1 MFENIKAENVFVN
14 EDKTKTNRHG
24 VNVYSLDAS
33 GEINVAKT
41 WDEDYA
47 KFIAYCFNLQQRY
60 DISKLEEAVS
70 LLEIAN
76 KPTTHDSVKE
86 LSSRIEQLLKQIK
99 K

>member
-1 MFENIKAENVFVN
+1 MFENIKAENVFIN

-60 DISKLEEAVS
+60 DISKLEEAVK
-70 LLEIAN
+70 LLESIAFGKGDIYEN
-76 KPTTHDSVKE
+76 KGE
-86 LSSRIEQLLKQIK
+86 QIEQLLKQIK